1 MEQGLGQKSAKGV
14 PKQHLLLP
22 LCQFGAIEPGVASE
36 YLISALAGKGN
47 FVVLLN
53 QAAEVEQRRIHIRHT
68 RQVPGVHSIV
78 PQLGQTLLAAL
89 QKGVIQLRVGGQHDF
104 HMRPVPFRLESI
116 GLEILIVT
124 RRDVFLYREIQSKYQ
139 FPPR

>member
-53 QAAEVEQRRIHIRHT
+53 QAAEVEQRRIHAI
-68 RQVPGVHSIV
+68 PGKSLASTALSSNWAKYSSPHSKKV
-78 PQLGQTLLAAL
+78 
-89 QKGVIQLRVGGQHDF
+89 
-104 HMRPVPFRLESI
+104 
-116 GLEILIVT
+116 
-124 RRDVFLYREIQSKYQ
+124 
-139 FPPR
+139 

>member
-1 MEQGLGQKSAKGV
+1 MEQGLGQKSAEGV

-68 RQVPGVHSIV
+68 RQVFGVHSIV
-78 PQLGQTLLAAL
+78 QQLGGATLAQVMQYINLSVKNEQAAVTAAL
-89 QKGVIQLRVGGQHDF
+89 LNYKNEHFPDF
-104 HMRPVPFRLESI
+104 DPMEEYTLDN
-116 GLEILIVT
+116 L
-124 RRDVFLYREIQSKYQ
+124 
-139 FPPR
+139 